1 VDPKPIFDWLEATPV
16 AQLMQM
22 TAWAFPAVEVI
33 HVIAI
38 VLVYGIIAIV
48 DLRLIGLAGHSRRYA
63 DLTDE
68 ALHWVWL
75 AFVVALIS
83 GSLMFVS
90 QANAYWGNWYFKTKL
105 VFIFFA
111 GINML
116 IMEFVFS
123 RNRREWG
130 TGRGSIPY
138 PARLAGTLSLT
149 FWTVVLV
156 CGRWIGF
163 TMFAMPDF

>member
-1 VDPKPIFDWLEATPV
+1 MDPKPIFDWFEATPV
-16 AQLMQM
+16 AVLMQT
-22 TAWAFPAVEVI
+22 TAWAFPAVEVV
-33 HVIAI
+33 HVMAI

-63 DLTDE
+63 ELADE

-75 AFVVALIS
+75 AFIVAVIT
-83 GSLMFVS
+83 GTLMFVS
-90 QANAYWGNWYFKTKL
+90 QANAYWDNWYFRTKL
-105 VFIFFA
+105 VFIVFA

-123 RNRREWG
+123 RRRDEWG
-130 TGRGSIPY
+130 TGPGSVPFH
-138 PARLAGTLSLT
+138 ARLAGTLSLT